1 MAKTKPV
8 QFFCTQCG
16 KEIWE
21 KMPRE
26 VKAKL
31 TIREAEETAVC
42 SYCYMA
48 HIFGFQPKVTNKELS
63 I

>member
-8 QFFCTQCG
+8 QFFCTKCG

-21 KMPRE
+21 RMPRE
-26 VKAKL
+26 IKAKL
-31 TIREAEETAVC
+31 TIREAEETAIC

-48 HIFGFQPKVTNKELS
+48 GIFKLECKELS